1 MSKFWLSDL
10 LCYTSDLYPGGG
22 GGGGGGGGN

>member
-22 GGGGGGGGN
+22 GGGGGGGN